1 LLARKFGAG
10 QLNQIS
16 VGFMNII
23 FRFFAKARFVL
34 VLFCL
39 AIISITDVYAK
50 ESITNCDDVE
60 WSEAEKTQAEFC
72 AAHPG
77 CALVLKI
84 GKTCTKVKTFLK
96 NLNEQIG
103 EGVRTLF
110 GRNKDV
116 TDEAVFNAY
125 RTDEARA
132 AVSRD
137 PAWRKKSEEIESE
150 IKSIRKQQLSG
161 SNGKD
166 NWVFSGEVQ
175 DGAPSG
181 RGTMIYADGQMQRG
195 NFLNGSLQ
203 GFGEVLHQNGSL
215 KTGGFYGGKAIGPSF
230 FEMTSTG
237 DIYKGS
243 AFNGHRHVGTYT
255 FKDGRRFE
263 GKFDIADGRFL
274 EGKLYRANGLLH
286 GEGTWRNDVFH
297 AGIGYNID
305 GTKFV
310 VDREADLRKAAEEK
324 RLAQAEADKARLAQA
339 AQDKAAREQAFRDS
353 LKSLNAG
360 QLYAKADELKSS
372 GQTDNANIA
381 LRQLISTYPD
391 HQLSMKAAELL
402 APRQD
407 VATAEKAGTAATQA
421 SSARNVSSPSVSGG
435 KCTTHEQCVIVENA
449 SGLDKKMAAFPR
461 NDTVLQTRSIIFAA
475 DFLISTYQQCTSDVR
490 CKGIIV
496 HWSDLKSNALRTC
509 QQISNNPNICTVS
522 PF

>member
-1 LLARKFGAG
+1 
-10 QLNQIS
+10 
-16 VGFMNII
+16 MNII
-23 FRFFAKARFVL
+23 FRVFAKARFVL
-34 VLFCL
+34 VLFFL
-39 AIISITDVYAK
+39 AMFSITDVYAK

-72 AAHPG
+72 ATHPG

-125 RTDEARA
+125 RTQEARA
-132 AVSRD
+132 AISSDVT
-137 PAWRKKSEEIESE
+137 WKKTSEEIESE
-150 IKSIRKQQLSG
+150 IKKIRKRQLSG

-166 NWVFSGEVQ
+166 SWMYSGEVQ
-175 DGAPSG
+175 SGEPSG
-181 RGTMIYADGQMQRG
+181 RGTMVFSDGQMQRG
-195 NFLNGSLQ
+195 TFENGRLNGN
-203 GFGEVLHQNGSL
+203 GEVLTSDGTLRTAQFH
-215 KTGGFYGGKAIGPSF
+215 GGKAVGSGF
-230 FEMTSTG
+230 FEFNSNG
-237 DIYKGS
+237 DIFKGS
-243 AFNGHRHVGTYT
+243 AFNDHRHVGTFT
-255 FKDGRRFE
+255 FKDGRRLE
-263 GKFDIADGRFL
+263 GKFEISNGHFL
-274 EGKLYRANGLLH
+274 EGRLYRADGSLRA
-286 GEGTWRNDVFH
+286 EGTWRNGEH
-297 AGIGYNID
+297 YAGTGYNID
-305 GTKFV
+305 GTKVV

-324 RLAQAEADKARLAQA
+324 RLAQAEAEKARLAQA
-339 AQDKAAREQAFRDS
+339 AQDRVAREQAFRDS

-372 GQTDNANIA
+372 GQTDNANVA

-402 APRQD
+402 APRQN
-407 VATAEKAGTAATQA
+407 VATAEKAGTAAKQV
-421 SSARNVSSPSVSGG
+421 SSAKNVSSSISSEG

-449 SGLDKKMAAFPR
+449 SGLDKKMAALPR

-475 DFLISTYQQCTSDVR
+475 DFLISTYQQCITDVR

-496 HWSDLKSNALRTC
+496 HWSDLRSNALRTC